1 MAIYSKCG
9 GGKKSG
15 SKKGGKKADAKV
27 AKKNLAKID
36 KKYVHFV
43 FEVDIYNSIKLK
55 SYSVSLVN

>member
-1 MAIYSKCG
+1 VEEKNLEA
-9 GGKKSG
+9 
-15 SKKGGKKADAKV
+15 KKAERKKVDAKV
-27 AKKNLAKID
+27 AEKNLAKIN

>member
-1 MAIYSKCG
+1 VEEKNQVV
-9 GGKKSG
+9 KKVE
-15 SKKGGKKADAKV
+15 KKADAKV

>member
-1 MAIYSKCG
+1 MEEKNQVA
-9 GGKKSG
+9 
-15 SKKGGKKADAKV
+15 KKAEKKVDAKV
-27 AKKNLAKID
+27 AEKNLAKIN